1 MLMQS
6 TSIEKTNFAW
16 HVSSEGILTPLA
28 AKKSKS
34 ADEEEDEPEQED
46 EWEKT
51 DEEDSWDPD
60 FDEFDVP
67 KSRTAKSGGKKE
79 EEGLNFEEEEDLGLF
94 EDEAF
99 GDEGGSDDDF

>member
-34 ADEEEDEPEQED
+34 ADEEEDEPEKED

-51 DEEDSWDPD
+51 DED
-60 FDEFDVP
+60 
-67 KSRTAKSGGKKE
+67 
-79 EEGLNFEEEEDLGLF
+79 LNFEEEEDLGLF

>member
-6 TSIEKTNFAW
+6 TSIEKTNFSW
-16 HVSSEGILTPLA
+16 HVSSEGVLTPLA

-34 ADEEEDEPEQED
+34 ADEEEDEPEKED

-79 EEGLNFEEEEDLGLF
+79 EEDLNFEEEEDLGLF

>member
-6 TSIEKTNFAW
+6 TSIEKTNFSW
-16 HVSSEGILTPLA
+16 QVSSEGVLTLLA

-34 ADEEEDEPEQED
+34 ADEEEDEPEKED

-67 KSRTAKSGGKKE
+67 KSRTAKSAGKKE
-79 EEGLNFEEEEDLGLF
+79 EEDLNFEEEEDLGLF

>member
-6 TSIEKTNFAW
+6 TSLEKTNNVW
-16 HVSSEGILTPLA
+16 SVTNEGILTPTA

-34 ADEEEDEPEQED
+34 DDEDEDVPETED

-51 DEEDSWDPD
+51 EEEDSWDPD

-79 EEGLNFEEEEDLGLF
+79 EEDLNFEEEEDLDLF
-94 EDEAF
+94 DDEGF
-99 GDEGGSDDDF
+99 DDEGGSDDDF

>member
-6 TSIEKTNFAW
+6 TSIEQTNIAW
-16 HVSSEGILTPLA
+16 RVNADGILTPLA

-34 ADEEEDEPEQED
+34 DDDEDEPETED

-79 EEGLNFEEEEDLGLF
+79 EEDLNFEEEEDLDLF
-94 EDEAF
+94 DDEGF
-99 GDEGGSDDDF
+99 DEEGGSDDDF